1 MRWILN
7 VEAPSILSG
16 FPNLA
21 SLVVVWNPFQSS
33 QVTENNQR
41 KFSTVSDYPKI
52 MVICIP
58 ASLLRGFEEALL
70 AAVPE
75 PSYLLMPTIAT
86 RCWQHVE
93 DSSNRRYYQNKCWCR
108 WDQIMK
114 MISDDDHFI
123 VWTLNSHKR
132 LRMALMGV
140 LPRRWARAI
149 IESRFFFNLV
159 DLVGCSWWWGSN
171 ICWWHRPFFAR
182 RLLVVFNTISLAWIT
197 KRRLEFPGTKSPSP
211 LSPQLQRE
219 ISS

>member
-7 VEAPSILSG
+7 VEAPSIESG

-33 QVTENNQR
+33 QVTKNNQR

-93 DSSNRRYYQNKCWCR
+93 DLSNRRYYQNQCWCK
-108 WDQIMK
+108 WWSFHCLNPQFPQKAANGPHGGSAATMGPG
-114 MISDDDHFI
+114 DHWEQVFFQLGWFGWLFLVMRI
-123 VWTLNSHKR
+123 KHL
-132 LRMALMGV
+132 LMTST
-140 LPRRWARAI
+140 I
-149 IESRFFFNLV
+149 IWEAF
-159 DLVGCSWWWGSN
+159 VGG
-171 ICWWHRPFFAR
+171 F
-182 RLLVVFNTISLAWIT
+182 
-197 KRRLEFPGTKSPSP
+197 
-211 LSPQLQRE
+211 Q
-219 ISS
+219 